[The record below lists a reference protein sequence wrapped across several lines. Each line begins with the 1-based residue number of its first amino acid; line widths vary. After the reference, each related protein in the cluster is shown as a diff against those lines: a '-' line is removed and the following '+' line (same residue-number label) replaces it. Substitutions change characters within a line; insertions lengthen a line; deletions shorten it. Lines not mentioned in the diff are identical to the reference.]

1 MALEVHEHYDA
12 DGVFTGTTVVT
23 RESMWDDESRG
34 RAMRLAEYEAGL
46 CRHCGQPEH
55 IAHTPG
61 QPITVDSFICHPSR
75 AVEIQRRA
83 DEAKHKD
90 ERPKDGG
97 RWNDGRHYYAVP
109 HED

>member
-12 DGVFTGTTVVT
+12 KGAYTGHTVIT
-23 RESMWDDESRG
+23 RESLWDDESRG

-55 IAHTPG
+55 TAHKPG
-61 QPITVDSFICHPSR
+61 QPITVDSYICHPTR

-83 DEAKHKD
+83 DEAAHKD